1 MARRLLA
8 LIFLSMLL
16 GFVGAQQQD
25 RGQQQEGRPQPT
37 QRPNEPQRGG
47 QQQRRGPQQFGRD
60 TRQDF
65 PHFISGKVTL
75 EDGSAPPE
83 PVRVEMVCHGRIV
96 RQLHTSSNGGFGFR
110 LGDRNAD
117 IADASASGTVQGG
130 FGNSPVGGVSGAD
143 SPTELGSRTGQ
154 GAVNLT
160 GCDLRTSLA
169 GFEANT
175 IQLGL
180 RRYMDNPNVGVIVLR
195 RRDKVAGTA
204 ISLNTLGA
212 PKKAKKSYQ
221 KALKELAKKKAKP
234 SKAVKELEKAVKL
247 YPEFSAAWNLLGQL
261 RLTAGDPNGA
271 REAFQRAV
279 AVEPNY
285 VSPYLPL
292 ALLRLDERR
301 WKDAA
306 QLSRQV
312 LELNPDVIR
321 AHYPLGVASYFL
333 GDLDAAEKSSRKVLN
348 SSEARTYPR
357 MHYLLGVV
365 LAGKGNFPS
374 AAAELRRYLVISPDA
389 PEAEP
394 LKKELQKWEAEGRIK
409 SASATDTR

>member
-1 MARRLLA
+1 MARRLLV

-16 GFVGAQQQD
+16 GVVGAQQRN
-25 RGQQQEGRPQPT
+25 RGQEQERRPQPT
-37 QRPNEPQRGG
+37 QRPTEPQLGG
-47 QQQRRGPQQFGRD
+47 RQQRREPQEFSRD
-60 TRQDF
+60 TQDV

-83 PVRVEMVCHGRIV
+83 PVRVDMVCHGRIV
-96 RQLHTSSNGGFGFR
+96 RQFRTSSNGHFGFR
-110 LGDRNAD
+110 LGDRNTD
-117 IADASASGTVQGG
+117 IADASVSGAVQGG
-130 FGNSPVGGVSGAD
+130 FGNSPVGGGLGVD
-143 SPTELGSRTGQ
+143 SPTNLGSRTGQ
-154 GAVNLT
+154 GNVNLT

-175 IQLGL
+175 IHLGI
-180 RRYMDNPNVGVIVLR
+180 RRYLDNPNVGVIVLR

-234 SKAVKELEKAVKL
+234 SRAVKELEKAVKL

-261 RLTAGDPNGA
+261 RLATKDRTGA
-271 REAFQRAV
+271 QEAFERAV

-285 VSPYLPL
+285 VGPYLPL

-312 LELNPDVIR
+312 LEQNPDVIN
-321 AHYPLGVASYFL
+321 AHYSLGVASYFL
-333 GDLDAAEKSSRKVLN
+333 GNLDAAEKSSRKILN
-348 SSEARTYPR
+348 SSEARNYPR
-357 MHYLLGVV
+357 MRYLLGIV

-374 AAAELRRYLVISPDA
+374 AAAELRRYLEIIPDA

-394 LKKELQKWEAEGRIK
+394 LKEELQKWEAEGRIR
-409 SASATDTR
+409 SAGAADTR